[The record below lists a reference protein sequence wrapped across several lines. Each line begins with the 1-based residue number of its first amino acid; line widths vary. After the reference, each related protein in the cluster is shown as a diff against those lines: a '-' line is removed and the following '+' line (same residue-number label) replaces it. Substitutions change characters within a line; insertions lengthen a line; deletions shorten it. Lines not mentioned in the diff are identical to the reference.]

1 MRKFLIIRGL
11 LRVFSKLNV
20 EFCELLLVHL
30 LESSFFF
37 HSVDSMNYVDWFF
50 IVKTTLYSWD
60 KSNLLMMYCFL
71 CLHITGFSLLVF
83 HRGLYKITV
92 YFWLCRGF
100 FAVRRLSLV
109 VTSRVYSS
117 SRRAASRC
125 GGLPCCEAWA
135 GSRVHELQ

>member
-1 MRKFLIIRGL
+1 MRKFLIICDL

-20 EFCELLLVHL
+20 EFCEVLLVHL
-30 LESSFFF
+30 LESSLFF

-60 KSNLLMMYCFL
+60 KSNLLIMYCFF
-71 CLHITGFSLLVF
+71 CLHTTGFSLLVF

-92 YFWLCRGF
+92 YFWLCRGLV
-100 FAVRRLSLV
+100 AVRRLSLV

-117 SRRAASRC
+117 FRCAASRC
-125 GGLPCCEAWA
+125 GGLPCCDAQA
-135 GSRVHELQ
+135 GSGVHELQ